1 MISYKEAG
9 VTALIVIAVLI
20 LLRKIPT
27 LGNLV
32 NSI

>member
-1 MISYKEAG
+1 MSVKTIGY
-9 VTALIVIAVLI
+9 TALIVIAVMI

-27 LGNLV
+27 IGNMV